1 MMSAAHDAQKRAT
14 DDRTILD
21 RLRALFAR
29 LPREKTI
36 KRKQRGRQYLSEQWL
51 TEQLYD
57 RSGE

>member
-36 KRKQRGRQYLSEQWL
+36 KRKQRGRQYLSEQWGA
-51 TEQLYD
+51 
-57 RSGE
+57 RSD